1 MFSDSILKLI
11 RKDNLYFAGYSI
23 IKNDLQSLK
32 KQFDLLHENEIKQF
46 EMYEFNRRKHSY
58 LLGRISAKIAL
69 SHLSPNERASSVCIE
84 NGIFDFPIVK
94 SNINYNLSVGIA
106 HCDDIGVSIAFPDV
120 HPMGVDLEKID
131 PKRTETMKSCV
142 KNDEMALLQQLKL
155 DNEIGY
161 TLIWTIKEA
170 LSKILRTGFS
180 LNFQALEIGEI
191 KFLDTIFEC
200 TFQNLIQY
208 KAVSYLSG
216 GYILTIVL
224 PAATEVNLSAF
235 WLDFVSK
242 TQ

>member
-11 RKDNLYFAGYSI
+11 RKDKLYLASYSI
-23 IKNDLQSLK
+23 IKNDLQNLE
-32 KQFDLLHENEIKQF
+32 KQVDLLHENEIKQF
-46 EMYEFNRRKHSY
+46 EMYGFNRVKHSY

-69 SHLSPNERASSVCIE
+69 SNLYPDERTSSFCID

-94 SNINYNLSVGIA
+94 SKINYNLSVGIA
-106 HCDDIGVSIAFPDV
+106 HCDDMGVSIAFPDV

-131 PKRTETMKSCV
+131 SKRIGTMKSCLNNNEIV
-142 KNDEMALLQQLKL
+142 LLQQLKL

-191 KFLDTIFEC
+191 KFSDTIFEC

-216 GYILTIVL
+216 GYILTVVL

-235 WLDFVSK
+235 WLDFASK